1 MKRELMNYI
10 TPIAVTAILMGT
22 TAVADMSLKGT
33 GRIGVQIKDGTAAV
47 APTEGAYTAAQI
59 TALDTAVGTWA
70 ADLTAGA
77 ATNDST
83 AVTLLTELRADRAA
97 AVTAYG
103 LISGPTAAETA
114 SYATAIAAWDSAI
127 DAADGTVGTA
137 ATKSTTSAVNRIRIT
152 FSGSGQTDNGLSYG
166 ATIRADQAAAG
177 NTGTLGTQW
186 VEGAFGRVTMGDV
199 DGADEW
205 AVGDVDGV
213 GLAGLGFHN
222 EMTYQSAEHD
232 LGWSLEAQGLTVGAS
247 MDTSVTSGS
256 NMAYGA
262 SYTVAVEGVG
272 VTAGVGKSDVGTAS
286 QTSMGVSATMAGL
299 SATLIHSADD
309 NGTAADVDETA
320 LSVSYSMAAITATV
334 FQKDVATTGAAD
346 TNYQGVGIAY
356 DLGGATAKLG
366 VMRDDADLQ
375 TIDAGISF
383 SF

>member
-1 MKRELMNYI
+1 MNYI

-22 TAVADMSLKGT
+22 TAVADMSLTGT
-33 GRIGVQIKDGTAAV
+33 GRIGVQIKDGTPAV
-47 APTEGAYTAAQI
+47 AKKDGAYTATQI
-59 TALDTAVGTWA
+59 TALNTAVGTWA
-70 ADLTAGA
+70 ADLSAPA
-77 ATNDST
+77 ADTNAK

-97 AVTAYG
+97 AVTAFG
-103 LISGPTAAETA
+103 LISGPSAAQVA
-114 SYATAIAAWDSAI
+114 SYNKAIAAWDAAI
-127 DAADGTVGTA
+127 DAVDGTPGTD

-152 FSGSGQTDNGLSYG
+152 FTGSGQTDNGLSYG

-222 EMTYQSAEHD
+222 EMTYQSVEHD
-232 LGWSLEAQGLTVGAS
+232 LGWSYGAQGLTVGVS

-286 QTSMGVSATMAGL
+286 QISMGISATMAGL
-299 SATLIHSADD
+299 SATVIHSADD

-320 LSVSYSMAAITATV
+320 LSVSYNMNALTATV

-346 TNYQGVGIAY
+346 VNYQGVGIAY

>member
-1 MKRELMNYI
+1 MNYI

-22 TAVADMSLKGT
+22 TAVADMSLTGT
-33 GRIGVQIKDGTAAV
+33 GRIGVQIKDGTPAV
-47 APTEGAYTAAQI
+47 AKKDGAYTATQI
-59 TALDTAVGTWA
+59 TALNTAVGTWA
-70 ADLTAGA
+70 ADLTAPA
-77 ATNDST
+77 ADTNAK

-103 LISGPTAAETA
+103 LISGPSAAQVA
-114 SYATAIAAWDSAI
+114 SYNAAIAAWDAAI
-127 DAADGTVGTA
+127 DAVDGTAGTD
-137 ATKSTTSAVNRIRIT
+137 ATKSTTSALNRIRIT
-152 FSGSGQTDNGLSYG
+152 FTGSGQTDNGLSYG
-166 ATIRADQAAAG
+166 ATIRADQAAEG

-213 GLAGLGFHN
+213 GLGGLGFHN
-222 EMTYQSAEHD
+222 EMTYQSVEHD
-232 LGWSLEAQGLTVGAS
+232 LGWSYGAQGLTVGVS

-299 SATLIHSADD
+299 SATMIHSADD

-320 LSVSYSMAAITATV
+320 LSVSYNMNALTATV

-346 TNYQGVGIAY
+346 VNYQGVGIAY

-366 VMRDDADLQ
+366 VMRDDTDLQ